1 MNLIAQGLYDNI
13 VAITANDNLS
23 DTVQLKL
30 LHETIVVACAEA
42 LKDTKYGFGDL
53 NSQLETV
60 MDLFGIKGDEANAL
74 RQARRD
80 SNKSHIDSKEAKDTL
95 LHDAAAVARLISQVT
110 RSNMPPELTTTL
122 PHDIK
127 STAER
132 IRQNSPDKRCI
143 VRSFDDKTIR
153 VVIDEDGGG
162 KEMTVC
168 YTRKSQ
174 YANMEYLSD
183 ILRPGMHLNL
193 LDCQIEGDTITP
205 RIIIVE
211 PDCLM
216 DISVIASCFE
226 DYGHHPL
233 MYFLSRIKERAN
245 TQAILLGNYAGA
257 CLDDSIND
265 RRFSAARTLIANF
278 REKALEY
285 SSCND
290 FNSVKFKD
298 DAARQAKNIVD
309 IVDELRKHYDMA
321 KAILEPT
328 FVCEKLG
335 LQGRVDLMTTDLRLL
350 VEQKSGRNYFIE
362 RNFANN
368 QGAKVVEKHY
378 VQVLLYFGI
387 LYYNFGVRH
396 SDIRL
401 LYSKYPLPDGLV
413 DVTSLM
419 KLVYEALRFR
429 NEAMAMEFD
438 IAENGLEKTLPQIT
452 EQTLNTTHAKG
463 FFYER
468 YLRPKLLS
476 LIMPLQTMS
485 PLESAYFC
493 RMAQFVIRENIMSRV
508 GVVEGTGSC
517 VANLWNMPLAEKK
530 ETGNIFTNLAKP
542 TPVDGKGNT
551 LDNDDSGVCDT
562 LALSVPD
569 QGEDF
574 LPNFRRGDMVYLYA
588 YDHEEEPDA
597 RRAILLKGGIMTLHT
612 DKVVVKLMNP
622 LAKTYLNQNK
632 DKAWCIEH
640 GSSDVGGGAALSSL
654 YQLVTAPQD
663 RKELLLCQREPQ
675 TDKSIKLSKSYDEH
689 IDEIILKAKQ
699 ARDYF
704 LLVGPPGTGKTSM
717 ALQFMVREALDELG
731 QEDPQGD
738 KGILLMAYT
747 NRAVDEICG
756 MLDEN
761 GIDFIRI
768 GSELTCAEN
777 YSKHLLQNKVGEKP
791 TLAGMR
797 KLIAGTRIIVG
808 TTSII
813 QSRAYLFSIKHFA
826 IAIVDEASQILEPNI
841 IGLLA
846 SHRTPATGQYRGCD
860 IDKFILIGDYKQ
872 LPAVVQQ
879 GDMDSEVSGRLLSGI
894 GLTDCKNSL
903 FERLMHQELDKGRTD
918 FIGTLRRQGR
928 MHPDIAD
935 FPNHEFYSRERL
947 HCVPLPHQQAKE
959 IGYILPSQD
968 DMDELMKRQRVIF
981 IPSKDCLQPE
991 ISDKVNADE
1000 AHVVGDILKRVYRF
1014 YGENFNA
1021 DKTVGVIVPYRNQ
1034 IAMIRK
1040 EIEKTNIKAL
1050 EDISIDTVER
1060 YQGSQRDVIVY
1071 SFTIQQPHQLDFL
1084 TANTFTEDGHDIDRK
1099 LNVALTR
1106 ARKQLILTGNV
1117 KTLSASPIFRK
1128 LMEYVKEKGGMAIRQ
1143 NMI

>member
-80 SNKSHIDSKEAKDTL
+80 SNKNHIDSKEAKDTL
-95 LHDAAAVARLISQVT
+95 LHDAAAVARLISRVT

-143 VRSFDDKTIR
+143 VRSFDDNTIR

-193 LDCQIEGDTITP
+193 LDCQIEGNTITP

-290 FNSVKFKD
+290 FDSVKFKD

-401 LYSKYPLPDGLV
+401 VYSKYPLPDGLV

-551 LDNDDSGVCDT
+551 LDNDDSGVCE
-562 LALSVPD
+562 ALGTNMTE

-574 LPNFRRGDMVYLYA
+574 PTNFRRGDMV
-588 YDHEEEPDA
+588 
-597 RRAILLKGGIMTLHT
+597 
-612 DKVVVKLMNP
+612 
-622 LAKTYLNQNK
+622 
-632 DKAWCIEH
+632 
-640 GSSDVGGGAALSSL
+640 SL
-654 YQLVTAPQD
+654 YD
-663 RKELLLCQREPQ
+663 
-675 TDKSIKLSKSYDEH
+675 
-689 IDEIILKAKQ
+689 
-699 ARDYF
+699 
-704 LLVGPPGTGKTSM
+704 
-717 ALQFMVREALDELG
+717 
-731 QEDPQGD
+731 
-738 KGILLMAYT
+738 
-747 NRAVDEICG
+747 
-756 MLDEN
+756 
-761 GIDFIRI
+761 
-768 GSELTCAEN
+768 
-777 YSKHLLQNKVGEKP
+777 
-791 TLAGMR
+791 
-797 KLIAGTRIIVG
+797 
-808 TTSII
+808 
-813 QSRAYLFSIKHFA
+813 
-826 IAIVDEASQILEPNI
+826 
-841 IGLLA
+841 
-846 SHRTPATGQYRGCD
+846 
-860 IDKFILIGDYKQ
+860 
-872 LPAVVQQ
+872 
-879 GDMDSEVSGRLLSGI
+879 
-894 GLTDCKNSL
+894 
-903 FERLMHQELDKGRTD
+903 
-918 FIGTLRRQGR
+918 
-928 MHPDIAD
+928 
-935 FPNHEFYSRERL
+935 
-947 HCVPLPHQQAKE
+947 
-959 IGYILPSQD
+959 
-968 DMDELMKRQRVIF
+968 
-981 IPSKDCLQPE
+981 
-991 ISDKVNADE
+991 
-1000 AHVVGDILKRVYRF
+1000 
-1014 YGENFNA
+1014 
-1021 DKTVGVIVPYRNQ
+1021 
-1034 IAMIRK
+1034 
-1040 EIEKTNIKAL
+1040 
-1050 EDISIDTVER
+1050 
-1060 YQGSQRDVIVY
+1060 
-1071 SFTIQQPHQLDFL
+1071 
-1084 TANTFTEDGHDIDRK
+1084 
-1099 LNVALTR
+1099 
-1106 ARKQLILTGNV
+1106 
-1117 KTLSASPIFRK
+1117 
-1128 LMEYVKEKGGMAIRQ
+1128 
-1143 NMI
+1143 